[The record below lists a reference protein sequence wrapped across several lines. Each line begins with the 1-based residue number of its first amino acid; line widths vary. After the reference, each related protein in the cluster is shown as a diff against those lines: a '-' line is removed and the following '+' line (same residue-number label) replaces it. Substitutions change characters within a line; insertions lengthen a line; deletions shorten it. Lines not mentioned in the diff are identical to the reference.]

1 MAVRYL
7 DRALLV
13 EDTLVVADCHVGK
26 SASANLELPVG
37 DGTDMV
43 ERFQNLLETHRPTTA
58 VIAGDILHQFDTIPR
73 QVEQTVE
80 AFAHAGA
87 ATDTEVVIT
96 PGNHDPLIDSIWD
109 GNLSAEFAVGETVFL
124 HGHERPDRGAARYV
138 VGHDHPTIVI
148 EGKRRPCF
156 LYGEGV
162 YQGSDVIMVPSFNR
176 LVRGV
181 RVNEMSA
188 SDFRSPLV
196 RSVEAFQPVV
206 RDSDRGETLRFPP
219 LGEFREML

>member
-1 MAVRYL
+1 
-7 DRALLV
+7 
-13 EDTLVVADCHVGK
+13 
-26 SASANLELPVG
+26 
-37 DGTDMV
+37 MV
-43 ERFQNLLETHRPTTA
+43 ERFQDLLETHRPTTA

-73 QVEQTVE
+73 QVEQTVR
-80 AFAHAGA
+80 AFATAGVE
-87 ATDTEVVIT
+87 TDTDVRIT

-109 GNLSAEFAVGETVFL
+109 GNLSAELAVGETVVL
-124 HGHERPDRGAARYV
+124 HGHERPDRDAARYV
-138 VGHDHPTIVI
+138 IGHDHPTIVI

-156 LYGEGV
+156 LHGESV